1 MIKRRLLDS
10 AVVTA
15 SILSML
21 GYNAA
26 FALDNRQPFGPT
38 DGDHATRSP
47 IKHVVVLIGEN
58 RTFDHVFATYQAPH
72 GEYVDNLLSKG
83 IVNIDGTP
91 GPNYKLSTQY
101 RATDTT
107 TYSIAPTKAGPFD
120 PSTNKVQS
128 PGISYAP
135 QTPYTDWQVAAYA
148 GPGALSASVYPPAQ
162 LDQIIQHALP
172 YDYLNFLTTGATGT
186 ASYIDTR
193 VQNVNPNDSSDPTDN
208 SLPNGVYP
216 LIDQTGKSLYD
227 TYGGSPVHRF
237 FQMWQELDCDKSHID
252 RAHASGCLADLFPWV
267 EMSVA
272 AGGNGGA
279 PHALKEG
286 DIAMGFYNVAKGD
299 APYLTNLAREYTLA
313 DNYHQG
319 VMGGTWANFMM
330 LGYADA
336 LYYAGPDGKPATPP
350 SSVIENP
357 DPWLDQSLA
366 GANNWYQQDGYSGGS
381 YVNCADRSQPGVAS
395 VRAYLD
401 DMKVKPN
408 CDNTAYYL
416 VNNFAPPY
424 TGYGDFNVPALSS
437 WVATNA
443 APGTTPVNLLP
454 YVLPPVI
461 NQRHI
466 GDALSAKRV
475 SYAYFGER
483 WNDFKVAPPGAW
495 NNENIANPD
504 LAWSAAYLYCNIC
517 NPFLYSRSTM
527 TDNALREAH
536 NKDLSDFYDA
546 IENETLPAVSYVKP
560 SIFDDGH
567 PASSKVDLF
576 EGFVKKIIDKIK
588 SKDDLWEDTAIL
600 VTVDEGGGYY
610 DSGYVQPLDF
620 FGDGT
625 RIPLIVVSKYSR
637 GGHIAHEYAD
647 HASIIKFIERNWGL
661 QTLSNRSRDN
671 LPNPKT
677 ASTNPYV
684 PTNGPAIGDLWSM
697 FDFDR
702 HGGDDH

>member
-1 MIKRRLLDS
+1 MIWPDLKRRLLNGA
-10 AVVTA
+10 AVTG

-26 FALDNRQPFGPT
+26 FALENRAPFGPT
-38 DGDHATRSP
+38 NGDSLTRSP
-47 IKHVVVLIGEN
+47 IKHVVVIIGEN
-58 RTFDHVFATYQAPH
+58 RTFDHIFATYQAPH
-72 GEYVDNLLSKG
+72 GEYVDNLLSKR
-83 IVNIDGTP
+83 IINVDGTP
-91 GPNYKLSTQY
+91 GPQYPLSTQY
-101 RATDTT
+101 SATDTA
-107 TYSIAPTKAGPFD
+107 TYSIAPTKGD
-120 PSTNKVQS
+120 VYDQGLNKLQS

-135 QTPYTDWQVAAYA
+135 KTPYTDWEVAAYA
-148 GPGALSASVYPPAQ
+148 GPGALSASVYPPGQ

-172 YDYLNFLTTGATGT
+172 QDYLHFLTTGATGT
-186 ASYIDTR
+186 ASYVDTR
-193 VQNVNPNDSSDPTDN
+193 INNYAA
-208 SLPNGVYP
+208 LPAGVYP
-216 LIDQTGKSLYD
+216 LTYATGKSLYD

-237 FQMWQELDCDKSHID
+237 FQMWQQLDCDKSHI
-252 RAHASGCLADLFPWV
+252 APNHPSGCLADLFAWV
-267 EMSVA
+267 EMTVSS
-272 AGGNGGA
+272 GSNGGA

-299 APYLTNLAREYTLA
+299 APYLTQLAREYTLA

-336 LYYAGPDGKPATPP
+336 LYYAGSDGKPATPP
-350 SSVIENP
+350 SFVIENP
-357 DPWLDQSLA
+357 DPQ
-366 GANNWYQQDGYSGGS
+366 GANNWYTQDGYSGGS
-381 YVNCADRSQPGVAS
+381 YVNCADTTQPGVAS
-395 VRAYLD
+395 VTQYLS

-408 CDNTAYYL
+408 CDANAYYL

-424 TGYGDFNVPALSS
+424 TGNGDFNIAALSN

-454 YVLPPVI
+454 FVLPPVV

-466 GDALSAKRV
+466 GDALTAKQV

-495 NNENIANPD
+495 NNENLDNPD
-504 LAWSAAYLYCNIC
+504 LRWAAAYLYCNIC
-517 NPFLYSRSTM
+517 NPFLYSASTM
-527 TDNALREAH
+527 TSNTLREAH
-536 NKDLSDFYDA
+536 NKDLADFYKA
-546 IENETLPAVSYVKP
+546 IEDGTLPAISYVKP

-576 EGFVKKIIDKIK
+576 EGFVEKIVDKIK
-588 SKDDLWEDTAIL
+588 AKKVLWEDTAIL

-610 DSGYVQPLDF
+610 DSGYVQPVDF

-625 RIPLIVVSKYSR
+625 RIPLIVVSKYST
-637 GGHIAHEYAD
+637 GGHVAHEYAD

-677 ASTNPYV
+677 SQNNPYV
-684 PTNGPAIGDLWSM
+684 PVNGPAIGDLWSM
-697 FDFDR
+697 FDFGKDGR
-702 HGGDDH
+702 